1 MFLGQQFSVDMAN
14 FQLTWPIFVF
24 LGQLF
29 SVDMANFFLVF
40 CVLICTHALKKNCIH
55 AVNKRTPVRFVPNV
69 PQQSQS
75 LRFSI
80 HFEVFF
86 GLFLTL
92 FNSFFRT
99 CGFFF
104 WYFFDSFFSLFFSHV
119 RGQWPGGSKTPGVH
133 ITDTKRGQ
141 VESVKERASDRK
153 RLTRPSETDGGKRR
167 HL

>member
-1 MFLGQQFSVDMAN
+1 MHACSLVSN
-14 FQLTWPIFVF
+14 IPLTWPIFK
-24 LGQLF
+24 
-29 SVDMANFFLVF
+29 FFCFF
-40 CVLICTHALKKNCIH
+40 CVRNCTHAINKICIH
-55 AVNKRTPVRFVPNV
+55 ALSKRTPVRFVPIL

-153 RLTRPSETDGGKRR
+153 RLTRPSETDGGTRR